1 MKNYSKMF
9 GYVGNF
15 SYLCSVLNWDSPYLF
30 LEIRRRPLV
39 RGGQDQREGPAR
51 QQNCRERWLL
61 GGDEECVEG
70 FVDFDVAGKGVV
82 SGALAGEGVDVG
94 EVFESFYRI

>member
-1 MKNYSKMF
+1 M
-9 GYVGNF
+9 
-15 SYLCSVLNWDSPYLF
+15 
-30 LEIRRRPLV
+30 
-39 RGGQDQREGPAR
+39 RGGNLRKNPQARGRMGVAR
-51 QQNCRERWLL
+51 QRNCRERWLL

>member
-1 MKNYSKMF
+1 MN
-9 GYVGNF
+9 
-15 SYLCSVLNWDSPYLF
+15 
-30 LEIRRRPLV
+30 RQA
-39 RGGQDQREGPAR
+39 RG
-51 QQNCRERWLL
+51 LL

>member
-1 MKNYSKMF
+1 M
-9 GYVGNF
+9 
-15 SYLCSVLNWDSPYLF
+15 D
-30 LEIRRRPLV
+30 LE
-39 RGGQDQREGPAR
+39 GGEDIGWVAEGWEDGVETRQR
-51 QQNCRERWLL
+51 NCRERWLL

>member
-1 MKNYSKMF
+1 M
-9 GYVGNF
+9 
-15 SYLCSVLNWDSPYLF
+15 
-30 LEIRRRPLV
+30 LV
-39 RGGQDQREGPAR
+39 PEGVVDGEDGVPV
-51 QQNCRERWLL
+51 ETVIGSWI
-61 GGDEECVEG
+61 GECVEG